1 MARGTPARLAEEECH
16 LRLQAVHAGALQRL
30 AAALAA
36 AVEEEARGQRR
47 CILKHLHQQPACAV
61 ARAALDPGAPL
72 ARGGRAGR
80 AATGA
85 RTQRVWPLAQ
95 VEEDVLPVEVAL
107 GQVGQRVRVGPAGQV
122 RVPPGALEHLR
133 GAARRGA
140 PAQLARSSGWSVRF
154 QRLPPKRASMSR
166 RRSLPVAKF
175 FGRLRTPTASPQKR
189 VIAAAFHCVHL
200 ASLCSVQAW
209 RPVYA
214 TCLVRRL
221 WNGTL

>member
-154 QRLPPKRASMSR
+154 QRLPSRNAPPCLAAAPCRSQSSLAGCAR
-166 RRSLPVAKF
+166 RRHPRKSASSPRPFTAYTLPPSAASKRGGLCTLPV
-175 FGRLRTPTASPQKR
+175 
-189 VIAAAFHCVHL
+189 
-200 ASLCSVQAW
+200 
-209 RPVYA
+209 
-214 TCLVRRL
+214 
-221 WNGTL
+221 